1 MGKLRFF
8 IIAIMF
14 GISACSTS
22 MITQIS
28 RVPEGEQTTPGD
40 VQPSSLSPTPLTET
54 PTRTISPIDVD
65 DRCRRNDHVSG
76 TLLLGSGV
84 PGDVDIYLAKFEC
97 DVNIPKCHLDFILIV
112 SDQGADL
119 ADDMVAFDSNP
130 VGSADGEWVAF
141 ISDRATPNQGD
152 DIYIVSRDG
161 QNLKRLTYEEG
172 TMLDLDWSPDGN
184 FLLYSKQ
191 TEVGTTISIVQIN
204 SGISTQ
210 LNMQTP
216 WNLYPRWSPDGQKI
230 AYLAGDTRGQRPSA
244 TNIYNL
250 ELNAQQDF
258 FTGEEINEYPPSWS
272 PMGMLLMISIRG
284 SEGSSLAILD
294 IAVGEYTMLNTG
306 SLDATQPIWSPSGE
320 MIAFVGSE
328 GEYSDIYLLDD
339 DRGKLVNLT
348 RMNSINIRPQ
358 WGTSEEYIIYT
369 VLIGDNE
376 QIRVLSPYNCW
387 PEIDLD
393 IPFRVWS
400 VDVWE

>member
-1 MGKLRFF
+1 MVIVRFF
-8 IIAIMF
+8 TIMVVL
-14 GISACSTS
+14 GVSACSTG
-22 MITQIS
+22 MVTQIS
-28 RVPEGEQTTPGD
+28 VIPDGEQTATVD
-40 VQPSSLSPTPLTET
+40 ITPSSLIPTPSPET
-54 PTRTISPIDVD
+54 PTRTISPTEVD
-65 DRCRRNDHVSG
+65 DRCRQNDHVSG

-84 PGDVDIYLAKFEC
+84 PGDVDIYLARFEC
-97 DVNIPKCHLDFILIV
+97 DVRNPKCYLDLNLIV

-119 ADDMVAFDSNP
+119 ADDLVAFDRNP
-130 VGSADGEWVAF
+130 VGSANGEWVAF

-161 QNLKRLTYEEG
+161 QNMKRLTYEEG
-172 TMLDLDWSPDGN
+172 AMLDLDWSPDGN
-184 FLLYSKQ
+184 FLLYTKQ

-230 AYLAGDTRGQRPSA
+230 AYLSGDTRGQRPSA
-244 TNIYNL
+244 INIYDL

-258 FTGEEINEYPPSWS
+258 STGEEINEYPPSWS
-272 PMGMLLMISIRG
+272 PLGMLLMISIRG

-294 IAVGEYTMLNTG
+294 IAVGEYTINTG

-320 MIAFVGSE
+320 MVAFVGSE

-339 DRGKLVNLT
+339 DRSKLVNLT
-348 RMNSINIRPQ
+348 SMNSINIRPQ

-369 VLIGDNE
+369 ILIGDNE
-376 QIRVLSPYNCW
+376 QIRVLSPHDCW